1 MISFGKC
8 VELLTDEYLIENKEG
23 LSFRYEKPE
32 KLGMVIPFDQPWEKE
47 GSLGLSC
54 LDCGGKVM
62 LYYRGFPGGDKSDND
77 SMQTSCLAVSEDGVH
92 FEKAKVDLID
102 YDGIKENNI
111 VRMDI
116 NCHNFAPFLDTS
128 PECRPEEKFKAIGG
142 LMSTGGLRAWSSPD
156 GINWK
161 LMADDPVIT
170 DGIFDSMNMAF
181 YDAAAG
187 VYRAYFRTWSG
198 DGYSGWRCISS
209 AESKDFLHWGP
220 TIPNEYPGIGICEHL
235 YTNAARPIPDAE
247 HMLISMPMR
256 FMETRQLIKDYAYS
270 SGVSDMVLMTSR
282 DGHVWDR
289 PIKDG
294 FIRAGLYSHEW
305 SQRCF
310 IAVGGVIPR
319 GDRFIFYTEQNYMWE
334 DDGIFAYAVPRFRF
348 MSLYAD
354 GKGGKLTTKELR
366 FESDDIYLNFSTSA
380 YGYVKVKIAGS
391 DGSEIF
397 LSGELYGNELS
408 RRLSV
413 EGLSGKTGRME
424 IELCEA
430 DLYAIGSDMSS
441 K

>member
-1 MISFGKC
+1 MISFGKR
-8 VELLTDEYLIENKEG
+8 VELFTDGYLIDKKEG

-32 KLGMVIPFDQPWEKE
+32 KLGMVIPFDQPWEGE

-54 LDCGGKVM
+54 LDDGGKVM
-62 LYYRGFPGGDKSDND
+62 LYYRGFPGQGKTDYDD
-77 SMQTSCLAVSEDGVH
+77 MQTSCLAVSCDGVH
-92 FEKAKVDLID
+92 FERAKVGMID

-116 NCHNFAPFLDTS
+116 NCHNFAPFLDTN
-128 PECRPEEKFKAIGG
+128 PDCRPEERFKAIGG
-142 LMSTGGLRAWSSPD
+142 LQVTGGLRAWSSPD
-156 GINWK
+156 GMHWT

-181 YDAAAG
+181 YDTNAG

-209 AESKDFLHWGP
+209 AESKDFIHWGP

-235 YTNAARPIPDAE
+235 YTNAARPIPGAG

-256 FMETRQLIKDYAYS
+256 FMETRKALGDYPS

-294 FIRAGLYSHEW
+294 FIRGGLYSHEW
-305 SQRCF
+305 TQRCF
-310 IAVGGVIPR
+310 IAVGGIVER
-319 GDRFIFYTEQNYMWE
+319 GDRFIFYTEQNYMWD

-354 GKGGKLTTKELR
+354 GRGGMMTTKELA
-366 FESDDIYLNFSTSA
+366 FESDDIYINFSTSA
-380 YGYVKVKIAGS
+380 YGYVKVKIIDDDGKEIYVS
-391 DGSEIF
+391 D
-397 LSGELYGNELS
+397 ELFGNYIS
-408 RRLSV
+408 RRLHAD
-413 EGLSGKTGRME
+413 GLAGKTGRME

-430 DLYAIGSDMSS
+430 DIYAIGSDMSA